1 MAVFGI
7 LKRRFLAFRREAVV
21 LWYAFRDPRT
31 PRWLRLASLATG
43 LYLLNPIDLIPFTIP
58 LLGVVDDLII
68 VPAAVGFISKRLPAA
83 VHQEAGEKAD
93 RWIARWFKRP
103 LLAAAVILGI
113 LVVIWAVL
121 LYLIYRWLAG

>member
-83 VHQEAGEKAD
+83 VHREAGEKAD

-103 LLAAAVILGI
+103 LLAAAVILGVLI
-113 LVVIWAVL
+113 VIWAVL
-121 LYLIYRWLAG
+121 LYFIYRWLAG